1 MRGERWKGCW
11 EELKVV
17 GVAEGAVKRI
27 TRTLQCASSAWLSG
41 FQFFSFS
48 GGYGGKPRQTSFGM
62 KKTRRAFHR
71 TAASGKHKS
80 ADLRAILRVYL
91 AAALGSVVAWIG
103 DSCSGYAGFRPCL
116 LSNGGCLSL
125 SLARSLAL
133 QQCMNHGSPP
143 GHAGALRYFFRF
155 AGARLEARSQ
165 GKCDSWMGTA
175 CRQFL
180 PFNIEMCFKNRPS
193 IACF

>member
-62 KKTRRAFHR
+62 KKTRRAFHG

-125 SLARSLAL
+125 SLSLARSRSNSAWTMAL
-133 QQCMNHGSPP
+133 LPDTQVLCDIFSVLPAQDWRPEVRANVIRGWGLPADNSCRLI
-143 GHAGALRYFFRF
+143 LRCV
-155 AGARLEARSQ
+155 S
-165 GKCDSWMGTA
+165 K
-175 CRQFL
+175 
-180 PFNIEMCFKNRPS
+180 
-193 IACF
+193 IAPV